1 MHVIKIGCFVMYGH
15 DKRGISTDKANTP
28 IWFIILMT
36 NRDEYYLTECDFLF
50 S

>member
-1 MHVIKIGCFVMYGH
+1 MYGH
-15 DKRGISTDKANTP
+15 DKRGISANETNTP

-36 NRDEYYLTECDFLF
+36 NRAEFYLTECDFLF